1 MKLYLDTCSL
11 QRPLDNKSELRILL
25 ESEAVLGLL
34 TLCESGAAELVSS
47 EVLIAQV
54 LPGHVAAIVEEMG
67 ALTAEE
73 QETLGRLCRKPG
85 KRES

>member
-47 EVLIAQV
+47 EVLIA
-54 LPGHVAAIVEEMG
+54 
-67 ALTAEE
+67 
-73 QETLGRLCRKPG
+73 
-85 KRES
+85 